1 MKPIFVVDGRCEGPL
16 RRAVKEGR
24 VGGPSFLTVKVSGRT
39 TLQCFDTKYF
49 KFFLGQQECRRSYDA
64 EL

>member
-1 MKPIFVVDGRCEGPL
+1 MKPIFVVDGRCEGP
-16 RRAVKEGR
+16 
-24 VGGPSFLTVKVSGRT
+24 SFLTAKVSGRT

-64 EL
+64 EW